1 MVNSRERILALS
13 KIRGLGLR
21 GWFSLLTQYT
31 RFPSGVLFFGGNRHL
46 KPILAKKHESE
57 NLISFCHNS
66 RRLFL
71 VISAMVCVRLR
82 NEGILIGSDVDI
94 MAKRFE
100 EFADIMCKFSRPEE
114 SSVRAMIGLLDLPS
128 RIEGE
133 MASLGFNRV
142 IFLDA
147 RDRCSLVRDNL
158 RHFSGITGF
167 TFVFKG

>member
-1 MVNSRERILALS
+1 MSKLRGIGLGGWLALLS
-13 KIRGLGLR
+13 
-21 GWFSLLTQYT
+21 QYS
-31 RFPSGVLFFGGNRHL
+31 RFPSVVFLFGRGRHL
-46 KPILAKKHESE
+46 KPILASRNESE

-82 NEGILIGSDVDI
+82 NSGTIMGSDIDLLGE
-94 MAKRFE
+94 RFE
-100 EFADIMCKFSRPEE
+100 KLSDTLCSFMRPEE
-114 SSVRAMIGLLDLPS
+114 TSVRAMIGLLDLPA

-147 RDRCSLVRDNL
+147 RDNSSLVRENL
-158 RHFSGITGF
+158 SHFTGLTGF
-167 TFVFKG
+167 RFVFKG